1 MNIPESALPALIVL
15 LLAPCAMPDVV
26 DSSGTGFTV
35 KTTLNIQANPDAV
48 YHTLIHNIGDWWSS
62 EHSFSDNSHNLSIEE
77 KVGGC
82 FCEKLPS
89 GGGVRHME
97 VVFLAPGKTVRLI
110 GALGPLQSLATTGSM
125 TMQLSAV
132 DGGTKLEVT
141 YAVAGYLPAGMNTL
155 AATVDSVVA
164 EQFTR
169 FKNYVEHGDPVSKNN
184 GGKQR

>member
-1 MNIPESALPALIVL
+1 MNTNGYRLPALAILV
-15 LLAPCAMPDVV
+15 LAPCAMPEVV
-26 DSSGTGFTV
+26 DSSSAGFTV
-35 KTTLNIQANPDAV
+35 KATLNIQANPDAV
-48 YHTLIHNIGDWWSS
+48 YRGLIHNIGDWWSS
-62 EHSFSDNSHNLSIEE
+62 EHSFSGNSHNLSIEE

-82 FCEKLPS
+82 FCEKLPN

-110 GALGPLQSLATTGSM
+110 GGLGPLQSIAATGSM

-141 YAVAGYLPAGMNTL
+141 YAVTGYLPAGMNTW
-155 AATVDSVVA
+155 AAPVDSVLT

-169 FKNYVEHGDPVSKNN
+169 FKNYVEHGDPV
-184 GGKQR
+184 GKQR